1 MKNSIIAN
9 LDLALEGKR
18 KIDWVRRNM
27 PILRQIE
34 SEYEIEKPFKGLKV
48 LVCIHLEAKT
58 AYLAKIFAAG
68 GADVS
73 VTGSNSQSTKD
84 DIAAALASDGLH
96 VYAKYGVSDKELN
109 ENMNHALDIQPN
121 IIIDDGGDIVEIL
134 HEKRYEL
141 LKNVF
146 GACEETTTGVARA
159 KERANNG
166 TLKFPIMLINEAEC
180 KYIFDNYHGTGQ
192 SVWDGIMRTTNL
204 VIAGKTVVIVGFGWC
219 GKGIADRAKGLGANV
234 IVCEIDPIKAID
246 ASMHGCR
253 VMPLADASALGD
265 IFITVTG
272 KKNVLGKNH
281 FPLMKNGVI
290 LANAGHFNTEI
301 NLPSLESMAIENKCL
316 RENIVGYKLENGH
329 WLNVLGGGNLVNIA
343 CGDGHPAE
351 IMDTSFALQAL
362 SAEYLSKNF
371 TKLKTDVYTIPK
383 EIDQEVAHL
392 RLTGMGVQIDN

>member
-1 MKNSIIAN
+1 MKKSIIAN

-34 SEYEIEKPFKGLKV
+34 SDFEREKPFKGLNV

-58 AYLAKIFAAG
+58 AYLAKVFAAG

-84 DIAAALASDGLH
+84 DVAAALASDGLH
-96 VYAKYGVSDKELN
+96 VYAKQGVSEEELFD
-109 ENMNHALDIQPN
+109 NMNHALDIQPN

-134 HEKRYEL
+134 HKKRYEL

-383 EIDQEVAHL
+383 EIDQKVARL
-392 RLTGMGVQIDN
+392 RLWGMGIQIDE

>member
-1 MKNSIIAN
+1 MKKSIIAN

-34 SEYEIEKPFKGLKV
+34 SDFEREKPFKGLNV

-58 AYLAKIFAAG
+58 AYLAKVFAAS

-73 VTGSNSQSTKD
+73 VTGSNPLSTKD

-96 VYAKYGVSDKELN
+96 VYAKQGVSEEELFD
-109 ENMNHALDIQPN
+109 NMNHALDIQPN

-134 HEKRYEL
+134 HKQRSEL

-301 NLPSLESMAIENKCL
+301 NLPALESMAIENKCL

>member
-1 MKNSIIAN
+1 MKKSIIAN

-34 SEYEIEKPFKGLKV
+34 SDFEREKPFKGLNV

-58 AYLAKIFAAG
+58 AYLAKVFAAG

-73 VTGSNSQSTKD
+73 VTGSNPLSTKD

-96 VYAKYGVSDKELN
+96 VYAKQGVSEEELFD
-109 ENMNHALDIQPN
+109 NMNHALDIQPN

-383 EIDQEVAHL
+383 EIDQKVARL
-392 RLTGMGVQIDN
+392 RLWGMGIQIDE

>member
-1 MKNSIIAN
+1 MKKSIITN
-9 LDLALEGKR
+9 LDFASKGKR

-34 SEYEIEKPFKGLKV
+34 SEFKREKPFKGLNI

-58 AYLAKIFAAG
+58 AYLAKVFAAG

-73 VTGSNSQSTKD
+73 VTGSNSLSTKD
-84 DIAAALASDGLH
+84 DVAAALASDGLH
-96 VYAKYGVSDKELN
+96 VYAKQGVSDQELN

-121 IIIDDGGDIVEIL
+121 IIIDDGGDIVDIL
-134 HEKRYEL
+134 HKERSEL

-146 GACEETTTGVARA
+146 GACEETTSGVMRA
-159 KERANNG
+159 IELEKNG
-166 TLKFPIMLINEAEC
+166 TLKFPIMLINDAEC

-204 VIAGKTVVIVGFGWC
+204 VISGKIVVLIGFGWC

-234 IVCEIDPIKAID
+234 IVCEIDPIKAVD
-246 ASMHGCR
+246 ATMHGCR
-253 VMPLADASALGD
+253 VMPLVDASALGD

-272 KKNVLGKNH
+272 KENVLGENH
-281 FPLMKNGVI
+281 FQLMKNGVI

-301 NLPSLESMAIENKCL
+301 DLRALKAIAIEKNFM
-316 RENIVGYKLENGH
+316 RENIDGYKLKNGN
-329 WLNVLGGGNLVNIA
+329 WLNVLGDGNVVNIA

-351 IMDTSFALQAL
+351 VMDTSFALQAL
-362 SAEYLSKNF
+362 TAEYLSKNYS
-371 TKLKTDVYTIPK
+371 TLKPDVYHIPK
-383 EIDQEVAHL
+383 EIDKKVARL
-392 RLTGMGVQIDN
+392 RLSGMGVQIDN

>member
-1 MKNSIIAN
+1 VYTFRS
-9 LDLALEGKR
+9 
-18 KIDWVRRNM
+18 
-27 PILRQIE
+27 
-34 SEYEIEKPFKGLKV
+34 
-48 LVCIHLEAKT
+48 AKT

-96 VYAKYGVSDKELN
+96 VYAKHGVSDKELN

-301 NLPSLESMAIENKCL
+301 NLPALESMAIENKCL

>member
-1 MKNSIIAN
+1 MKKSIIAN

-34 SEYEIEKPFKGLKV
+34 SDFEREKPFKGLNV

-58 AYLAKIFAAG
+58 AYLAEVFAAG

-73 VTGSNSQSTKD
+73 VTGSNPLSTKD

-96 VYAKYGVSDKELN
+96 VYAKQGVSEEELFD
-109 ENMNHALDIQPN
+109 NMNHALDIQPN

-134 HEKRYEL
+134 HKQRSEL

-301 NLPSLESMAIENKCL
+301 NLPALESMAIENKCL

-383 EIDQEVAHL
+383 EIDQKVARL
-392 RLTGMGVQIDN
+392 RLWGMGIQIDE

>member
-1 MKNSIIAN
+1 MKKSIIAN

-34 SEYEIEKPFKGLKV
+34 SDFEREKPFKGLNV

-58 AYLAKIFAAG
+58 AYLAKVFAAG

-73 VTGSNSQSTKD
+73 VTGSNPLSTKD

-96 VYAKYGVSDKELN
+96 VYAKQGVSEEELFD
-109 ENMNHALDIQPN
+109 NMNHALDIQPN

-301 NLPSLESMAIENKCL
+301 NLPALESMAIENKCL

-383 EIDQEVAHL
+383 EIDQKVARL
-392 RLTGMGVQIDN
+392 RLWGMGIQIDE

>member
-1 MKNSIIAN
+1 MYTFRSENS
-9 LDLALEGKR
+9 L
-18 KIDWVRRNM
+18 
-27 PILRQIE
+27 P
-34 SEYEIEKPFKGLKV
+34 SKV
-48 LVCIHLEAKT
+48 
-58 AYLAKIFAAG
+58 FAAG

-73 VTGSNSQSTKD
+73 VTGSNPLSTKD

-96 VYAKYGVSDKELN
+96 VYAKQGVSEEELFD
-109 ENMNHALDIQPN
+109 NMNHALDIQPN
-121 IIIDDGGDIVEIL
+121 IIIDDGGDIIEIL

-204 VIAGKTVVIVGFGWC
+204 VIAGKTVVIIGFGWC

-351 IMDTSFALQAL
+351 VMDTSFALQAL

-383 EIDQEVAHL
+383 EIDQKVARL
-392 RLTGMGVQIDN
+392 RLWGMGIQIDE

>member
-1 MKNSIIAN
+1 MKKSIIAN

-34 SEYEIEKPFKGLKV
+34 SDFEREKPFKGLNV

-58 AYLAKIFAAG
+58 AYLAKVFAAG

-84 DIAAALASDGLH
+84 DVAAALASDGLH
-96 VYAKYGVSDKELN
+96 VYAKQGVSEEELFD
-109 ENMNHALDIQPN
+109 NMNHALDIQPN
-121 IIIDDGGDIVEIL
+121 IIIDDGGDIVKIL

-272 KKNVLGKNH
+272 KKNVLGKIH

-301 NLPSLESMAIENKCL
+301 NLPALESMAIENKCL
-316 RENIVGYKLENGH
+316 RENIEGYKLENGH

-351 IMDTSFALQAL
+351 VMDTSFALQAL
-362 SAEYLSKNF
+362 SAEYLSKNYS
-371 TKLKTDVYTIPK
+371 TLKPDVYHIPK
-383 EIDQEVAHL
+383 EIDQEVARL
-392 RLTGMGVQIDN
+392 RLSGMGIQIDE